1 MLDSILAVV
10 LPIHIVV
17 GAISALV
24 AFPVAA
30 FAVKG
35 SRPHVAAGRCFV
47 IGYVVVCLTGLLLEM
62 ERTTGGTIRVLWTE
76 FKLVGPKVSDSGHLP
91 PLLFFATATLDLAF
105 LYLAVSGWRVWAR
118 ARDATHEVFARF
130 DTVLAAIAMVVAV
143 AFGVSWWMVVDAVAT
158 MPSAPK
164 GTIGPHLFFTVAAS
178 IFLLDAGLD
187 LRIGLK
193 RRGPRTWWFKH
204 ARKMVMAQ
212 VFLAAGIP
220 FRCADLEHV
229 GFWTMATALLVVLT
243 GAVAAWHFRRRLRIE
258 AGSSDRGT
266 R

>member
-10 LPIHIVV
+10 LPIHIVA

-47 IGYVVVCLTGLLLEM
+47 LGYVVVCLTGLLLEM

-105 LYLAVSGWRVWAR
+105 LYLASVLVQRAMGTTVQGW
-118 ARDATHEVFARF
+118 AT
-130 DTVLAAIAMVVAV
+130 IMV
-143 AFGVSWWMVVDAVAT
+143 
-158 MPSAPK
+158 
-164 GTIGPHLFFTVAAS
+164 
-178 IFLLDAGLD
+178 
-187 LRIGLK
+187 
-193 RRGPRTWWFKH
+193 
-204 ARKMVMAQ
+204 
-212 VFLAAGIP
+212 
-220 FRCADLEHV
+220 
-229 GFWTMATALLVVLT
+229 ALLFLGGVQLICLGIMGEYLGRVFNEIKPRPIYVVERVL
-243 GAVAAWHFRRRLRIE
+243 GDE
-258 AGSSDRGT
+258 ASGSASRPQ
-266 R
+266 

>member
-10 LPIHIVV
+10 LPIHIVA

-47 IGYVVVCLTGLLLEM
+47 LGYVVVCLTGLLLEM

-118 ARDATHEVFARF
+118 ARDATHDVFSRF
-130 DTVLAAIAMVVAV
+130 DTILAATPRR
-143 AFGVSWWMVVDAVAT
+143 SRS
-158 MPSAPK
+158 PSACP
-164 GTIGPHLFFTVAAS
+164 GGWWSTRS
-178 IFLLDAGLD
+178 
-187 LRIGLK
+187 
-193 RRGPRTWWFKH
+193 PR
-204 ARKMVMAQ
+204 
-212 VFLAAGIP
+212 
-220 FRCADLEHV
+220 C
-229 GFWTMATALLVVLT
+229 
-243 GAVAAWHFRRRLRIE
+243 RRRRREPSGPISSSRSRRRSSCSMQGWIFE
-258 AGSSDRGT
+258 SASSAARREPGGSNTPERW
-266 R
+266 

>member
-1 MLDSILAVV
+1 MLDSFLGVV
-10 LPIHIVV
+10 LPIHILA

-24 AFPVAA
+24 AFPIAV

-35 SRPHVAAGRCFV
+35 SRPHVFAGRCFV
-47 IGYVVVCLTGLLLEM
+47 AGYVVVCLTGLLLEM

-76 FKLVGPKVSDSGHLP
+76 FKLVGPLPDHSDHLP
-91 PLLFFATATLDLAF
+91 PLLLFATATLDLAF

-118 ARDATHEVFARF
+118 ARDATHDVFSRF
-130 DTVLAAIAMVVAV
+130 DTILAAIAVAVAV
-143 AFGVSWWMVVDAVAT
+143 AFGVSWWIVVDAVAT

-164 GTIGPHLFFTVAAS
+164 SNTSPHLFFTIAAS
-178 IFLLDAGLD
+178 IFFLDAGLD
-187 LRIGLK
+187 LRIGIN
-193 RRGPRTWWFKH
+193 RRAPRVWWFKH

-229 GFWTMATALLVVLT
+229 GFWTMSTGLLVLLT

-258 AGSSDRGT
+258 AGTPDR
-266 R
+266 